1 MLDLL
6 LLASNPRPLATPRK
20 VNVKKRRTDNK
31 SKKRSYFPLFLWRT
45 PNADV
50 RKKTPPHLGF
60 PLFAPFKFFIRDFFV
75 PLFCVS
81 TAPLFLLPYAAAAT
95 HPHQNVCRW
104 DGEDEGGAHMCE
116 CVFHKMRRGRDLKT
130 NSPNLNARFE
140 RMVTTFGTVTR
151 AY

>member
-1 MLDLL
+1 M
-6 LLASNPRPLATPRK
+6 SKKEGRTTK
-20 VNVKKRRTDNK
+20 VKKDRIFPFSFEEHQTQMCERRHLPI
-31 SKKRSYFPLFLWRT
+31 SVSLFL
-45 PNADV
+45 
-50 RKKTPPHLGF
+50 
-60 PLFAPFKFFIRDFFV
+60 PLLSFLFETFLSHFFV
-75 PLFCVS
+75 CRLHLFS
-81 TAPLFLLPYAAAAT
+81 SSALPYAAAAT

-151 AY
+151 AH